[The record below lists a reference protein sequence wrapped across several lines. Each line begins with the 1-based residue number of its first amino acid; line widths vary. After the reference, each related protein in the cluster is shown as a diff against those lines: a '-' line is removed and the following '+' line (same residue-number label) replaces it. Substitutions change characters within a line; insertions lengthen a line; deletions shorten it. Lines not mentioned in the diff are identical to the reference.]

1 MKTATHLSLGL
12 AATCLVF
19 GGCANVLIRPEGE
32 LPKPLVVATP
42 AKVAVV
48 VTAETANY
56 THKESRASVDYEASL
71 GPEHK
76 HLVEEIFRAEF
87 ADVRLFDSLDAA
99 RGEAGVQAIFEP
111 RIEQFSFASSKE
123 TGGTYCAVTIR
134 YQILIYAP
142 DGQPVDTLTLTGYGS
157 GPAPKIGNGEE
168 ELGIATYAAM
178 RDAAAKFLTQFQGL
192 DVAKPLLASQ
202 SLQPKAQPVPG
213 SPEAAAAEAV
223 VAIEAVPIND
233 PPVVA
238 TATTSSIPGASIPGA
253 SAPTTSAPPGS
264 ASPPAPPPASPP
276 ASTDPAPTSPASPP
290 PAPSAPPSQMRA
302 PYPASTSL

>member
-1 MKTATHLSLGL
+1 MKLSTHVPLGL
-12 AATCLVF
+12 AAACMVL
-19 GGCANVLIRPEGE
+19 GGCAKVLVQPQGE

-42 AKVAVV
+42 VKVGVV
-48 VTAETANY
+48 ITPETANY

-76 HLVEEIFRAEF
+76 HLVEAIFKAEF
-87 ADVRLFDSLDAA
+87 AEAKLFDSIDAA
-99 RGEAGVQAIFEP
+99 RVEPGLKAIFEP
-111 RIEQFSFASSKE
+111 RIEQFSFASAKE

-202 SLQPKAQPVPG
+202 ALQPKVQPVPG
-213 SPEAAAAEAV
+213 SAEAAAADAV

-233 PPVVA
+233 PPAVA
-238 TATTSSIPGASIPGA
+238 TTTSSPAPAQSPVPSTPPAS
-253 SAPTTSAPPGS
+253 TPP
-264 ASPPAPPPASPP
+264 AESPPAPSP
-276 ASTDPAPTSPASPP
+276 
-290 PAPSAPPSQMRA
+290 PPSQMRA
-302 PYPASTSL
+302 PYPASDSP